1 MDMRPSFEVRVQR
14 SAGRIRVVPRGELDL
29 ATAPQLE
36 RDVQAVRDG
45 AEDVVLDLS
54 QLTFIDSSGLR
65 ALIALDERAKAEGW
79 RLSLV
84 DPAPATQTIFRVSG
98 VDKHLPFVEGDEDG

>member
-1 MDMRPSFEVRVQR
+1 MIRPSSFEIRVQ
-14 SAGRIRVVPRGELDL
+14 STQGRTRVVPSGELDL

-36 RDVQAVRDG
+36 RAVMAAARG
-45 AEDVVLDLS
+45 LEDVVLDLS

-65 ALIALDERAKAEGW
+65 ALIVLNNCAKQDGW

-84 DPAPATQTIFRVSG
+84 NPAEATRTIFRISG
-98 VDKHLPFVEGDEDG
+98 VDRHLPFVEEEA

>member
-1 MDMRPSFEVRVQR
+1 M
-14 SAGRIRVVPRGELDL
+14 PRGELDL

-36 RDVQAVRDG
+36 REVQAAAKDV
-45 AEDVVLDLS
+45 AHVVLDLS

-65 ALIALDERAKAEGW
+65 TLIVLNDQAKKEGW

-84 DPAPATQTIFRVSG
+84 NPAEATQKIFTISG
-98 VDKHLPFVEGDEDG
+98 VDRHLPFVDGDGAG